1 MSEKALQSSVG
12 GGTVNIMD
20 TCHEQLGPCE
30 DHQHL
35 MAAVTIP
42 SVS

>member
-1 MSEKALQSSVG
+1 MGEKALWPSVG

-20 TCHEQLGPCE
+20 TCHKQLGPSE

-35 MAAVTIP
+35 MAAVTVP